1 MNDATSVLTSHTK
14 KYHIP
19 LNHINHTYIE
29 QCTDGIE
36 LEQIL
41 KVLISGE
48 IGSHTILEQLTI
60 DRIRKIQSTKY
71 QTFRQDQI
79 SINNKSTSSNNES
92 QQITNVI
99 HSISNSS
106 NINNGN
112 ATISEPIINNDFKV
126 TVPKSN
132 EEWAK

>member
-48 IGSHTILEQLTI
+48 VGSHKILEQLTI
-60 DRIRKIQSTKY
+60 DRIRKIQSTK
-71 QTFRQDQI
+71 
-79 SINNKSTSSNNES
+79 
-92 QQITNVI
+92 
-99 HSISNSS
+99 
-106 NINNGN
+106 
-112 ATISEPIINNDFKV
+112 
-126 TVPKSN
+126 
-132 EEWAK
+132 